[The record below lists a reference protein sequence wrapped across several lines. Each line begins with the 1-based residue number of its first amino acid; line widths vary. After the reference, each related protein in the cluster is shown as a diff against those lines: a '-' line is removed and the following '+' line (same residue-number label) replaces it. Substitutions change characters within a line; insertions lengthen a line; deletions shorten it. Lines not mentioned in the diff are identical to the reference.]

1 MHCLLLRIQKDGIAA
16 ALAKHNNSRLPNCTY
31 IAGCVKW
38 ISAIGKGC
46 RLLMARLAKN
56 QGPREILALVV
67 ARADPAHVEIA
78 GVDTATNTW
87 IRAAG
92 ATGERCFTPDQ
103 LVLPGDSHLQTLDT
117 LRVTTATPAP
127 QMPFVET
134 AIVDC
139 GTGLVRT
146 GHIEERAMSRTL
158 AALATPHL
166 DTLLPTGKRVLTV
179 KDFQPGGR
187 QRSIAMIRP
196 DQLQHIH
203 FSYVNEDVRVGVSFR
218 HRGQAYGGPTGLP
231 CPDIKLRA
239 FARDALR
246 KAGTLTITLD
256 GRACYSRFV
265 SPRIYLTIGLVA
277 GDEGTFWPQVL
288 GFHPI
293 REYRASV
300 DYGRL

>member
-1 MHCLLLRIQKDGIAA
+1 M
-16 ALAKHNNSRLPNCTY
+16 S
-31 IAGCVKW
+31 V
-38 ISAIGKGC
+38 
-46 RLLMARLAKN
+46 ARSGKN
-56 QGPREILALVV
+56 QGPREILTLVV

-78 GVDTATNTW
+78 GVDTTTNAW
-87 IRAAG
+87 IRAVG
-92 ATGERCFTPDQ
+92 TTGERFFPLDQ
-103 LVLPGDSHLQTLDT
+103 LVLSDDTHLQSLDI
-117 LRVTTATPAP
+117 LRVAAAIPAP

-134 AIVDC
+134 AIVDF
-139 GTGLVRT
+139 GAGLVRT
-146 GHIEERAMSRTL
+146 GHIEERALSRTL
-158 AALATPHL
+158 AALATLHL
-166 DTLLPTGKRVLTV
+166 DTLLPAGKRVLTA

-203 FSYVNEDVRVGVSFR
+203 FSYADEDVRVGVSFR

-256 GRACYSRFV
+256 GRACYSRFA
-265 SPRIYLTIGLVA
+265 SPRMYLTIGLVA
-277 GDEGTFWPQVL
+277 GDEETFWPQVL

-293 REYRASV
+293 RDYRAPV

>member
-1 MHCLLLRIQKDGIAA
+1 M
-16 ALAKHNNSRLPNCTY
+16 P
-31 IAGCVKW
+31 V
-38 ISAIGKGC
+38 
-46 RLLMARLAKN
+46 ARLAKN
-56 QGPREILALVV
+56 QGPREILTLVV

-78 GVDTATNTW
+78 GVDTATNAW

-92 ATGERCFTPDQ
+92 TMGERVFPPDQ
-103 LVLPGDSHLQTLDT
+103 LVLPDDTHLQSLDT
-117 LRVTTATPAP
+117 LRIVAAIPAP
-127 QMPFVET
+127 QMPFAET
-134 AIVDC
+134 AIVDF
-139 GTGLVRT
+139 GAGLVRT
-146 GHIEERAMSRTL
+146 GHIEERALSRTL

-166 DTLLPTGKRVLTV
+166 DTLLPAGKRVLTT

-203 FSYVNEDVRVGVSFR
+203 FSYADEDVRVGVSFR

-246 KAGTLTITLD
+246 KAGTLTIMLD
-256 GRACYSRFV
+256 GRACYNRFA
-265 SPRIYLTIGLVA
+265 SPRIYLTIGLVV
-277 GDEGTFWPQVL
+277 GDGETFWPQVL

-293 REYRASV
+293 RDYRAPV
-300 DYGRL
+300 DYDRL